1 MNLRI
6 SGSGWILFAMLQ
18 ILICVAVIASS
29 GCLSTGEPVNE
40 TPAGETPVSN
50 ESVNASSVKITESA
64 TPANHLPEIV
74 PAEISGDPYE
84 DRTFNVIFEK
94 SEYELVLPVNLSVYY
109 GAKNADKSITEGTLW
124 NETEK
129 VSEYYRSFFEGE
141 AIEGF
146 YTDILKKIRH
156 IKTAEGFSDEEYLE
170 FLMTFVQQIPYDSEA
185 EAPRFPVEVVYD
197 IKGDCDEKSML
208 LIGLLAR
215 EGYDT
220 ALIIFPEY
228 HHATAGIRI
237 ITSGDTSFR
246 QFKSEDGRKYVFIE
260 STDLSYIGQYPG
272 YYEDAYAVVIPIGEG
287 NKTFERYN
295 YVSYITES
303 LTKIT
308 NRILFFQSELN
319 SMYDE
324 IKSLE
329 SDLNGGKSY
338 YSDSDWQKDYTRYI
352 NLVDDYYEYEDL
364 ISRNIEVY
372 NYIIEHPYDVA
383 GVRRYIY
390 NSKVNEIEY

>member
-1 MNLRI
+1 M
-6 SGSGWILFAMLQ
+6 GSSIPGRLNIPSILLPAVICM
-18 ILICVAVIASS
+18 ILIVSS
-29 GCLSTGEPVNE
+29 GCMSMTDNGNKTAADETHPANENE
-40 TPAGETPVSN
+40 TIPTVEINETS
-50 ESVNASSVKITESA
+50 
-64 TPANHLPEIV
+64 TPATFLPEIT
-74 PAEISGDPYE
+74 PAEVTGDLYE
-84 DRTFNVIFEK
+84 DRTFNTYFEK
-94 SEYELVLPVNLSVYY
+94 SQYELTLPVNLSVYY
-109 GAKNADKSITEGTLW
+109 GAKNADKSITPGTMW

-170 FLMTFVQQIPYDSEA
+170 FMITFVQQIPYDSEA
-185 EAPRFPVEVVYD
+185 YEPRFPVEVIYD
-197 IKGDCDEKSML
+197 MKGDCDEKSML
-208 LIGLLAR
+208 LIGMLSR

-228 HHATAGIRI
+228 RHATAGIRI
-237 ITSGDTSFR
+237 IISGDTSFR
-246 QFKSEDGRKYVFIE
+246 QFKSEDLRKYVFIE
-260 STDLSYIGQYPG
+260 STGLSYIGQYPE
-272 YYEDAYAVVIPIGEG
+272 YYEDAYAVVIPIGDG
-287 NKTFERYN
+287 NKTFEKYN

-319 SMYDE
+319 MMYDE
-324 IKSLE
+324 IKGLE
-329 SDLNGGKSY
+329 SDLTGGKIY
-338 YSDSDWQKDYTRYI
+338 DSDLDWHNDYTKYI
-352 NLVDDYYEYEDL
+352 NLVNKYYEYEDL
-364 ISRNIEVY
+364 LNRNVEVY
-372 NYIIEHPYDVA
+372 NYIIEHPYDVD

>member
-1 MNLRI
+1 MGLRI
-6 SGSGWILFAMLQ
+6 TGNRCIPLSLLPVLLSLMLT
-18 ILICVAVIASS
+18 ISS
-29 GCLSTGEPVNE
+29 GCLNTGEPFNDTITDEIQYVENI
-40 TPAGETPVSN
+40 
-50 ESVNASSVKITESA
+50 NASVVNFPEPSVPETS
-64 TPANHLPEIV
+64 LPEII
-74 PAEISGDPYE
+74 PAEIPGDLYE
-84 DRTFNVIFEK
+84 DRTFNVKFEK

-109 GAKNADKSITEGTLW
+109 GAKNAKKSITEGTLW
-124 NETEK
+124 KETEK
-129 VSEYYRSFFEGE
+129 VTEYYRSFFEGD

-156 IKTAEGFSDEEYLE
+156 IKIAEGLSDEEYLE
-170 FLMTFVQQIPYDSEA
+170 FLITFVQQIPYDSEA
-185 EAPRFPVEVVYD
+185 VKPRFPVEVIYD
-197 IKGDCDEKSML
+197 MKGDCDEKSML

-228 HHATAGIRI
+228 GHATAGIRI

-246 QFKSEDGRKYVFIE
+246 QFRSEDGRKYVFIE
-260 STDLSYIGQYPG
+260 STALSYIGEYPG
-272 YYEDAYAVVIPIGEG
+272 YYEDAYTVVIPVGDG
-287 NKTFERYN
+287 NKTYERYN

-308 NRILFFQSELN
+308 NRILFFQSELDY
-319 SMYDE
+319 MYDE
-324 IKSLE
+324 IKGLE
-329 SDLNGGKSY
+329 SDLDGGKSY
-338 YSDSDWQKDYTRYI
+338 NSDLDWQKDYTRHI
-352 NLVDDYYEYEDL
+352 NLVNTYYEYEDL

-372 NYIIEHPYDVA
+372 NFIIEHPYDVD